1 MQIKIQS
8 LAYLLF
14 AGLIGLSSCGTD
26 GETPAPTIVINTN
39 SLGSDQTGGSASTGS
54 TVTVNLTATA
64 QEEIAKITAT
74 KTVGGTETTLPT
86 YPVTSGFTSKTSH
99 TWNATYTVVE
109 TTGTVALKFSV
120 EDKKGKISTKTFTIT
135 VGSDISTWSGK
146 LLAAP
151 LANGTSKTFF
161 TTSIGGTHTLSEAKS
176 SSSLVDFGYFYGS
189 TGMATLA
196 APSDYLTTT
205 YDLTN
210 WDVRNTTEFRR
221 TSLTSANF
229 TSATSSSDI
238 GTAFDAGTVS
248 TDGSNPAGGS
258 TRVNSLAVD
267 QVVGFKT
274 LAGKKGLLS
283 VTAISPGD
291 GATGS
296 ITFIVKVQK

>member
-14 AGLIGLSSCGTD
+14 AGLIGFTSCSTD
-26 GETPAPTIVINTN
+26 EETPVPTIVINTN
-39 SLGSDQTGGSASTGS
+39 SLGSDQTGGSASTGT

-64 QEEIAKITAT
+64 QEEIAKLSAT

-109 TTGTVALKFSV
+109 TSGTVALKFSV
-120 EDKKGKISTKTFTIT
+120 EDKKGKISTKTFTVT
-135 VGSDISTWSGK
+135 VGSDISTWTGK

-176 SSSLVDFGYFYGS
+176 SASLVDFGYFHGA
-189 TGMATLA
+189 TGLATLA
-196 APSDYLTTT
+196 APSDYLTTA
-205 YDLTN
+205 YDLTD
-210 WDVRNTTEFRR
+210 WSVRNATEFRR
-221 TSLTSANF
+221 TTMTAAEF
-229 TSATSSSDI
+229 TAASSSTLI
-238 GTAFDAGTVS
+238 GTTFDGGTVS
-248 TDGSNPAGGS
+248 TDGSNPAGGF
-258 TRVNSLAVD
+258 TRVNTLSVD
-267 QVVGFKT
+267 QVVAFKT
-274 LAGKKGLLS
+274 AAGKKGLLHVS
-283 VTAISPGD
+283 AISA

-296 ITFIVKVQK
+296 ITFTVKVQK